1 MVSIPAASLES
12 DEVAI
17 GLAVSSLALI
27 GFGFLIVLAVRS
39 VPNKLLLLG
48 LLVSIAAVAFAAI
61 LPSASKLAI
70 ALMIPAIVLILIG
83 ATCLAIGFVVKL
95 IKTDRPDQSQA

>member
-1 MVSIPAASLES
+1 MVSILAASLES

-17 GLAVSSLALI
+17 GLVVSSLAFI
-27 GFGFLIVLAVRS
+27 GLSFLTVLAVRS

-48 LLVSIAAVAFAAI
+48 LLMAIASIAFAAI

-70 ALMIPAIVLILIG
+70 ALMIPAIILILVG
-83 ATCLAIGFVVKL
+83 AMCLAIGFVVKL
-95 IKTDRPDQSQA
+95 IKSEKPDQPQA